1 MYNSSMILYQIRMNM
16 TNISNDLLYNESNNT
31 STNNYLNQSIINIIN
46 MNNTY
51 TKIENFIANSTK
63 YITDTNYDIKYLT
76 NIVIYTTKYLIMSM
90 RNLTMIPLMLTR
102 RI

>member
-51 TKIENFIANSTK
+51 TKIENFIVNSIK
-63 YITDTNYDIKYLT
+63 YITNTNYDIKYLT

-90 RNLTMIPLMLTR
+90 QNLTMITLMLTR
-102 RI
+102 

>member
-51 TKIENFIANSTK
+51 TKIENFIANSTN
-63 YITDTNYDIKYLT
+63 YIADTNYDINYLT
-76 NIVIYTTKYLIMSM
+76 NDIIYTNRDLIMSM
-90 RNLTMIPLMLTR
+90 QNLTMITLMLTR
-102 RI
+102 

>member
-1 MYNSSMILYQIRMNM
+1 MYNSSMILYQIRINM
-16 TNISNDLLYNESNNT
+16 TNISNDLLSNESNNT

-51 TKIENFIANSTK
+51 TKIKYFIANSTN
-63 YITDTNYDIKYLT
+63 YIADTNYDIKYLT

-90 RNLTMIPLMLTR
+90 QNLTMITLMLTR